1 MFQVVEELN
10 LVGLDSICTN
20 LILRL
25 VLRRSCYLRVLAV
38 TVFAEDLNNDSLK
51 VLVESSTK
59 EH

>member
-1 MFQVVEELN
+1 MSQVVEELN

-25 VLRRSCYLRVLAV
+25 VLRRSCILRVLVV
-38 TVFAEDLNNDSLK
+38 TVSAEDLNNDSLK

>member
-1 MFQVVEELN
+1 MSQVVEELN

-25 VLRRSCYLRVLAV
+25 VLRRSCYLRVLVV

>member
-1 MFQVVEELN
+1 MSQVVEELN

-25 VLRRSCYLRVLAV
+25 VLRRSCCLRVLVV
-38 TVFAEDLNNDSLK
+38 TVSAEDLDNDSLK